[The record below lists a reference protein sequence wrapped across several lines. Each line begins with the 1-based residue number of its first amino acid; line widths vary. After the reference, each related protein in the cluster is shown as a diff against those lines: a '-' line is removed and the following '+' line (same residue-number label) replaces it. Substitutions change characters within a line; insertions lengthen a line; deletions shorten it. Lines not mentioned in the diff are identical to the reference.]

1 MNDNHDITIAHRQ
14 FTIAD
19 APLSWRHWWIVA
31 VTSLGQLIGTTVA
44 TVAGVIIPLMALT
57 STYAHMSSLV
67 QGLIG
72 AADLIGIMIGSM
84 IFGRLSDRYGYLPFF
99 RLCPVIVLLA
109 ALASILFANVWV
121 LIIALFVMGFGI
133 GGEYSLDSD
142 YASELMPERYKLQ
155 MLGMVKTGAAF
166 GNILG
171 AAISFMMVGGWT
183 NPADWPRLMW
193 IIAVIASIMILS
205 RIYFFESPKWLLCH
219 GFKNKAIEN
228 LHRFLGDDVNFS
240 SVETSPAN
248 DSDSATAPSDD
259 SGARLGVV
267 SFCRRY
273 WDKVVLSGIPWSCE
287 GLGVYGIGVFIP
299 ILVMALGIGHLPSS
313 ASAISNVA
321 SSVKTTM
328 WISCIILP
336 GFLIGIWLVSRKINV
351 VRLQCASF
359 WACGVSLILLLLS
372 YHFKWPVWISLIS
385 FMAFELFLNIG
396 PHLVTYLLPPRIYPV
411 DVRGQGTGIAAAIG
425 KAGAVAGVF
434 LVPLLLKAGGGV
446 AVLAFSA
453 AIMAIGAIVT
463 GTYGRR
469 VENNM
474 NNKISS

>member
-1 MNDNHDITIAHRQ
+1 MMSTVKSSPTASAPGY
-14 FTIAD
+14 TIAD
-19 APLSWRHWWIVA
+19 APLTWRHWWIAVVA
-31 VTSLGQLIGTTVA
+31 SLGQMIGTMVA

-72 AADLIGIMIGSM
+72 AADLIGIMVGSM
-84 IFGRLSDRYGYLPFF
+84 VFGRLSDRYGYLPFF
-99 RLCPVIVLLA
+99 RFCPALVLV
-109 ALASILFANVWV
+109 ASLIAVFVPDVWV
-121 LIIALFVMGFGI
+121 LIISLFVVGFGI

-142 YASELMPERYKLQ
+142 YTSELMPARYQLL
-155 MLGMVKTGAAF
+155 MLGIVKSGAAF

-171 AAISFMMVGGWT
+171 AGISFLLVAGWS
-183 NPADWPRLMW
+183 NPANWPQLMW
-193 IIAVIASIMILS
+193 TIAVVAAIMLLS

-219 GFKNKAIEN
+219 GEKSKAVIA
-228 LHRFLGDDVNFS
+228 LHRFLGPSVGFS
-240 SVETSPAN
+240 AAELNPQPKQT
-248 DSDSATAPSDD
+248 T
-259 SGARLGVV
+259 SGAAEQSPSRLGFF

-299 ILVMALGIGHLPSS
+299 ILVMALGIEHQS
-313 ASAISNVA
+313 ASATAIAGVA

-336 GFLIGIWLVSRKINV
+336 GFLIGVWLASHRVRE
-351 VRLQCASF
+351 VRLQSVCF
-359 WACGVSLILLLLS
+359 WACAASLLILLFS
-372 YHFKWPVWISLIS
+372 YHLKWPVWISLIS

-411 DVRGQGTGIAAAIG
+411 EVRGQGTGIAAAIG

-446 AVLAFSA
+446 LVLAFSA
-453 AIMAIGAIVT
+453 VIMAIGAIVT
-463 GTYGRR
+463 GIYGRR
-469 VENNM
+469 VEKLSDT
-474 NNKISS
+474 KI